1 MPLVFSLLFH
11 HPFPQPIPAA
21 PKPLSYPPPPP
32 SATAIRR
39 GLGLLD
45 PRKQLPGRER
55 ARGTGMGET
64 GFFTAAGFKGPWG
77 SLETDYYLFIY
88 FADCCSRR
96 GGGGGVKFH
105 TPFLFLPRPPPPFAV
120 TPSAAECP
128 LAAPG

>member
-1 MPLVFSLLFH
+1 
-11 HPFPQPIPAA
+11 
-21 PKPLSYPPPPP
+21 
-32 SATAIRR
+32 
-39 GLGLLD
+39 
-45 PRKQLPGRER
+45 
-55 ARGTGMGET
+55 MGET
-64 GFFTAAGFKGPWG
+64 GFFTATRFRGPWG